1 MDITRTS
8 HPHASHSQ
16 SRHDLTLPRFGGSPA
31 EMVRSHLEKMVE
43 KALGRAAKLLSFLEP
58 NLL

>member
-1 MDITRTS
+1 MDVTKTS
-8 HPHASHSQ
+8 QPHASHSR

-31 EMVRSHLEKMVE
+31 EMVLSHEEKMVG
-43 KALGRAAKLLSFLEP
+43 KALGRAANLLAVLEP